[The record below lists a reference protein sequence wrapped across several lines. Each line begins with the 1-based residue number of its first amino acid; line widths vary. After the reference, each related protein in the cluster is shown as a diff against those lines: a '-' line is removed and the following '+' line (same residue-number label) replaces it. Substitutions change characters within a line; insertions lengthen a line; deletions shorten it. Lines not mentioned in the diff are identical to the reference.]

1 MPQDSG
7 RGPQPCATVADEPWE
22 ATVIYCVVPPE
33 LGEDA
38 FKRLVEHYRDN
49 PNVKVIMDRR
59 RGERREG
66 HDATRQTSG
75 RRRRRMPGNFD
86 I

>member
-1 MPQDSG
+1 
-7 RGPQPCATVADEPWE
+7 
-22 ATVIYCVVPPE
+22 VIYCVVPPE

-38 FKRLVEHYRDN
+38 FRRLVEHYRDN

-59 RGERREG
+59 HGERRSDRSG
-66 HDATRQTSG
+66 GGARKDRDG
-75 RRRRRMPGNFD
+75 RRRRAPGSYD

>member
-1 MPQDSG
+1 
-7 RGPQPCATVADEPWE
+7 
-22 ATVIYCVVPPE
+22 VIYCVVPPE

-38 FKRLVEHYRDN
+38 YRRLVEHYRDN

-59 RGERREG
+59 HGERRTDRSAG
-66 HDATRQTSG
+66 GARQTRD
-75 RRRRRMPGNFD
+75 RRRRRAPGSFD

>member
-1 MPQDSG
+1 M
-7 RGPQPCATVADEPWE
+7 
-22 ATVIYCVVPPE
+22 IYCVVPPE

-59 RGERREG
+59 HSERRTDRSHGGER
-66 HDATRQTSG
+66 HTRD
-75 RRRRRMPGNFD
+75 RRRQRAPGSFD